1 MGAALA
7 MPFRVKSK
15 AIGDGSAAGCDW
27 ELRYAIP
34 TANVACN
41 IAGNSAGFCF
51 DAFEGVSPW
60 QPF

>member
-1 MGAALA
+1 

-15 AIGDGSAAGCDW
+15 AIGDGSAAGRDW

-60 QPF
+60 QPC